1 VPQRPNEFD
10 EVQYLLQQALRVIRD
25 GPPRELETE
34 KMWTNIYALVS
45 DAVDIIVN
53 YAYVPSSD
61 PRGGIPSP
69 ASPGRGVGGGA
80 ARSRQDVRPSQMT
93 FAADLD
99 LLKK

>member
-1 VPQRPNEFD
+1 VPQRPTEFD

-53 YAYVPSSD
+53 YAYVPTSD
-61 PRGGIPSP
+61 PSIHPSP
-69 ASPGRGVGGGA
+69 ASPRRGAGGGA

>member
-1 VPQRPNEFD
+1 VPQRPTEFD

-45 DAVDIIVN
+45 DAVDMIVN
-53 YAYVPSSD
+53 YAYVPASD

-69 ASPGRGVGGGA
+69 APRGGA
-80 ARSRQDVRPSQMT
+80 GRHYSKQDVRPSQMT

-99 LLKK
+99 LLKE